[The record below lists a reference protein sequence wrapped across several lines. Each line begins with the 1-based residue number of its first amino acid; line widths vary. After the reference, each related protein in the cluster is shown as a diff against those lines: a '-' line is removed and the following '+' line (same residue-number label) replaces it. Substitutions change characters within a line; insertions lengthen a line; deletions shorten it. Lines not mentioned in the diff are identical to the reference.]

1 MPYLHPFGPDDIFQ
15 NRMVSM
21 PKFDFV
27 MYNGNAYLNNEGN
40 VLGQNVITGNVN
52 LYEYNVDRSD
62 GAGGASPSQLIF
74 PFVSRNTGLVF
85 RTNALSQEQ
94 YGSLDPSIQQ
104 ITGSYV
110 LTASIS
116 RHLYT
121 ATTYPFP
128 NGTNAQKDAYV
139 TSRKELIALQN
150 TLNYYRYLSNSYAYT
165 GSYVSGTVNLLQIP
179 SSMYGEKIRKG
190 TVSLKF
196 YYTGSLIDEATD
208 SRQNG
213 ELISTMGGASGQIVG
228 TVLYNEGFILLT
240 SSVNISPFPLD
251 LDNYDGN
258 AAAGDPLLRPAWQYF
273 GAYNKTATGA
283 TGFATASLFS
293 ISFEGTEK
301 IPVMTM
307 FANANVGDLNNSLN
321 PTWVSHSV
329 GAWKNSASVSDLG
342 YIEPSNIPIKNTIQS
357 QYCNYEDQFQK
368 QTYITEIGIFDKEKN
383 LIGVAKLAN
392 PVQKKEVD
400 SYTFK
405 LKLDM

>member
-1 MPYLHPFGPDDIFQ
+1 
-15 NRMVSM
+15 MVTR
-21 PKFDFV
+21 PQFDFV
-27 MYNGNAYLNNEGN
+27 MYSGNAYLNNEGN
-40 VLGQNVITGNVN
+40 VLGQNIITGNVN
-52 LYEYNVDRSD
+52 LYEYNVDRDPGS
-62 GAGGASPSQLIF
+62 SQIIY
-74 PFVSRNTGLVF
+74 PYVSRNTGLIF
-85 RTNALSQEQ
+85 RTNALTQEQ
-94 YGSLDPSIQQ
+94 YGALDPSIQQ

-110 LTASIS
+110 LTSSIS
-116 RHLYT
+116 RHLYD

-128 NGTNAQKDAYV
+128 DGTEAAKNTYV

-179 SSMYGEKIRKG
+179 SSMFGEQIRKG

-196 YYTGSLIDEATD
+196 YYTGSLIDEVKD

-228 TVLYNEGFILLT
+228 TVLYNEGFVLLT
-240 SSVNISPFPLD
+240 SSINISSTALD
-251 LDNYDGN
+251 LDDYVGD
-258 AAAGDPLLRPAWQYF
+258 ASAGGPLLRPSWKYF

-293 ISFEGTEK
+293 VSFEGTQK
-301 IPVMTM
+301 VPVMTM
-307 FANANVGDLNNSLN
+307 FANAFSGDLNNSLN
-321 PTWVSHSV
+321 PTWISSSAGV
-329 GAWKNSASVSDLG
+329 WRNSSSISQIG
-342 YIEPSNIPIKNTIQS
+342 YIEPSKIEIKNTIQS
-357 QYCNYEDQFQK
+357 QYCNYEDEFQK

-400 SYTFK
+400 HYTFK